1 MMYDY
6 PGQVNR
12 DSTDVLGFVFTVVMM
27 AVVIFAVIFA
37 VRYFNRESIR
47 RGRVETPLDL
57 LEKRFAGGE
66 IDTKEFEEKRKVLSN
81 S

>member
-6 PGQVNR
+6 PGQVNSG
-12 DSTDVLGFVFTVVMM
+12 STDVLGFVFTVIMM
-27 AVVIFAVIFA
+27 ALVIFGVIYA
-37 VRYFNRESIR
+37 VRYFHRESSR
-47 RGRVETPLDL
+47 SGRGETALDL
-57 LEKRFAGGE
+57 LEKRYAGGE